1 MPQDPVDF
9 SANTNAT
16 IDFTFT
22 PHAGG
27 FAYLSGASLTDETT
41 QKYTPLKV
49 TGNTATFQLPA
60 GESFVQVAVVD
71 GPRPETGALSY
82 TINGGAST
90 VLWPDNPT
98 RPLAGMP
105 GAFYGYGN

>member
-1 MPQDPVDF
+1 MPADIVDF
-9 SANTNAT
+9 SAKTNAT
-16 IDFTFT
+16 IVFTFAS
-22 PHAGG
+22 HAGG

-41 QKYTPLKV
+41 QKYTPLVV
-49 TGNTATFQLPA
+49 TSNSVTFPLPA
-60 GESFVQVAVVD
+60 GESFVQFAIVD

-82 TINGGAST
+82 TVNGGAST
-90 VLWPDNPT
+90 VLWPDDAT